1 MSRNTKNTEVV
12 EMTTNLVPQVVEV
25 ITPEII
31 TAKSAGDL
39 TTAELNQA
47 LKSTGKWARGCQ
59 FLSNEQKFKLL
70 TTKSDRTRRQIY
82 NGLVKKMEDIKKA
95 MVDAERTYKHVFSE
109 DGAKNGVNVIGD
121 VTQLQQ
127 YMTPVHED
135 TVYFTSGQDMIPAP
149 RHKAIVNEQGKII
162 TVVKD
167 TYKLVRN
174 EDIIM
179 PLLEHLDKLDSKWY
193 VDPSHSFI
201 NDKKMRIQL
210 TFPDVMFKD
219 NESDIA
225 MSLFVHNSYDGSEG
239 IKGLWGAIRGICS
252 NGMVF
257 GKVFAK
263 FYAKHTSGFSINRL
277 NEQIEDSFK
286 LIPSV
291 NERVQLLQQK
301 EFKQTPDFSQ
311 NVANV
316 LGTRALAYLNQENG
330 EEKNQIQTM
339 WALYNVFTYFISHYV
354 NYRTRA
360 QYQMRLASLMEM

>member
-1 MSRNTKNTEVV
+1 
-12 EMTTNLVPQVVEV
+12 MTLINSN
-25 ITPEII
+25 PETQIVTMEQPTII
-31 TAKSAGDL
+31 TANKASDL

-47 LKSTGKWARGCQ
+47 LKSTGRWVRGCQ

-95 MVDAERTYKHVFSE
+95 MADAERTYKHVFSE
-109 DGAKNGVNVIGD
+109 EGTKNGVNIIGD
-121 VTQLQQ
+121 VSQLQQ

-135 TVYFTSGQDMIPAP
+135 KVYFSNGNDVVPAP
-149 RHKAIVNEQGKII
+149 KHKAIVNAQGKII

-167 TYKLVRN
+167 GYKLVRN

-179 PLLEHLDKLDSKWY
+179 PLLEHLDKLDNKWY

-201 NDKKMRIQL
+201 NDRKMRIQL
-210 TFPDVMFKD
+210 TFPDLMFKD
-219 NESDIA
+219 NESDVA

-263 FYAKHTSGFSINRL
+263 FYAKHTSGFTIDRL
-277 NEQIEDSFK
+277 KEQIEDSFK
-286 LIPSV
+286 LIPTI
-291 NERVQLLQQK
+291 NDRVQLLQAK

-311 NVANV
+311 QVANT

-330 EEKNQIQTM
+330 DEKNQIQTM

-360 QYQMRLASLMEM
+360 QYQMRLASLMEF

>member
-1 MSRNTKNTEVV
+1 MSKRNKNTEV

-25 ITPEII
+25 QMPEMVV
-31 TAKSAGDL
+31 AKSADDL

-47 LKSTGKWARGCQ
+47 LKAQKLWVRGCQ

-70 TTKSDRTRRQIY
+70 TTKSDKTRRQIY

-95 MVDAERTYKHVFSE
+95 MHDAERTYKHVFSE
-109 DGAKNGVNVIGD
+109 EGTKNGVNVVGD
-121 VTQLQQ
+121 ITQLQQ
-127 YMTPVHED
+127 FMTPVHED
-135 TVYFTSGQDMIPAP
+135 KVYFTNGSDMVPAP
-149 RHKAIVNEQGKII
+149 RHRAILNEQGKII

-167 TYKLVRN
+167 SYKLVRN

-179 PLLEHLDKLDSKWY
+179 PLLEHLDKLDNKWY

-210 TFPDVMFKD
+210 TFPDLMFKD

-225 MSLFVHNSYDGSEG
+225 MSLFIHNSYDGSEG

-263 FYAKHTSGFSINRL
+263 FYAKHTSGFNIDRL
-277 NEQIEDSFK
+277 KEQIEDSFK
-286 LIPSV
+286 LIPSI
-291 NERVQLLQQK
+291 NERVQLMNQR

-311 NVANV
+311 QVANT

-339 WALYNVFTYFISHYV
+339 WQLYNVFTYFISHYV

-360 QYQMRLASLMEM
+360 AYQQRLASLMEM